1 MSQPAHAYKSRG
13 LTLPGESDLLVQ
25 CIELNRERLRSIL
38 IQRDRSRRAA
48 VSCLTQPGLSTTV
61 EKAARMAVTLSLG
74 TASDRIQARTIL
86 RTHGAN
92 SLELR
97 SCLADSFGRIRHP
110 AAAFLLLP
118 MLNEVPSLVRE
129 TAFRSLVS
137 LHHPLTSESLLAAV
151 WADHRFLDNL
161 VQVTRR
167 LTQRECNSVFESLER
182 ASESE
187 PRLASALQMIHSF
200 VNTRTLPLRM
210 SQRSGCLIAA
220 ERLQRSLMSESAHHE
235 SAEYLDNWMEWSD
248 WQAVTAQDSVTN
260 RHRESTPAMD
270 DEQSQER
277 TPLLAAPVSEPLQV
291 CLPGI
296 AAGNVETLR
305 ETTGGHKARLHSLT
319 TSRSGITL
327 AAVTSLLLLV
337 GFAVSWHPDDLQM
350 HPLQRGGAQPKV
362 LRVSENPDAEPAV
375 GLSESPAVT
384 PSSAQPATNENQ
396 PRIRVSASSR
406 RRD

>member
-1 MSQPAHAYKSRG
+1 
-13 LTLPGESDLLVQ
+13 
-25 CIELNRERLRSIL
+25 
-38 IQRDRSRRAA
+38 
-48 VSCLTQPGLSTTV
+48 
-61 EKAARMAVTLSLG
+61 
-74 TASDRIQARTIL
+74 
-86 RTHGAN
+86 
-92 SLELR
+92 
-97 SCLADSFGRIRHP
+97 
-110 AAAFLLLP
+110 